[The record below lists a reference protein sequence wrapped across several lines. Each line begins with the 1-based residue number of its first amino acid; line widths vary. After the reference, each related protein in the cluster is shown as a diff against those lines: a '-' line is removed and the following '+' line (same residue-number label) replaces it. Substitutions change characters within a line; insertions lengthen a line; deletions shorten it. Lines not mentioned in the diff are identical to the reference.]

1 MDLIMPTWIDQK
13 EIIDDAGNLQ
23 ILEFPFNFKRL
34 YYIHGVP
41 NGGKRG
47 FHAHKSLHQIF
58 LVPKGCLR
66 LELSTPTSTE
76 TYFLDSATSQALLV
90 PPGYWRV
97 MSNFSSNAICL
108 VLASEHYDETDYIR
122 NFEEYINWFNQV
134 VDNEG

>member
-1 MDLIMPTWIDQK
+1 MPTWIDQK

-41 NGGKRG
+41 NGAKRG

-58 LVPKGCLR
+58 LLPQGSLI
-66 LELSTPTSTE
+66 LELITPNASE

>member
-1 MDLIMPTWIDQK
+1 MPTWIHQK

-76 TYFLDSATSQALLV
+76 VFEFNSKKPRALHV

-97 MSNFSSNAICL
+97 LSEFSHDAIGL
-108 VLASEHYDETDYIR
+108 VLASEHYDEGDYIR
-122 NFEEYINWFNQV
+122 SFDEYVEWFDEV
-134 VDNEG
+134 ISNES